1 MSRPVALLIATL
13 LFCTATFAG
22 DQPELEL
29 KNARQ
34 VSDTLTTGGQPTRAD
49 LEHLK
54 KAGFTTVINLRR
66 DGEVTKHDDPEE
78 AKRFNYDEAAAA
90 SAIGLNYVHLPI
102 SSKDGLT
109 AENAKLLDDALK
121 AAPGPV
127 LVHCGSGNRAGAMMA
142 IRAFHVDGKG
152 AEEALVIGKAAGLT
166 SLEPKV
172 RDLLGL
178 DPVEDTA
185 SNP

>member
-1 MSRPVALLIATL
+1 MSRLLAILVSVFWFGA
-13 LFCTATFAG
+13 FAQA
-22 DQPELEL
+22 DDHPLDL
-29 KNARQ
+29 ANARV
-34 VSDTLTTGGQPTRAD
+34 VSDTLTTGGQPTRED

-66 DGEVTKHDDPEE
+66 EGEITKRDDPDE
-78 AKRFNYDEAAAA
+78 AKLFNFDEASAAR
-90 SAIGLNYVHLPI
+90 SIGLDYFHLPI

-109 AENAKLLDDALK
+109 AENARLLDDALK

-127 LVHCGSGNRAGAMMA
+127 LLHCGSGNRAGALMA
-142 IRAFHVDGKG
+142 LKAFHVEGKS
-152 AEEALVIGKAAGLT
+152 AEDALVIGKAAGLT

-178 DPVEDTA
+178 DPVEDA
-185 SNP
+185 PSNP